1 MTRSLIAGLVLAG
14 CALTTLPPSAEAQLG
29 GLIKKKVTDAIKK
42 KPADSAQA
50 PGKQPSGSQN
60 NPAAN
65 FGSAVLEITQANFDA
80 VIRGL
85 NAELKLQDEFRQVL
99 AKFPT
104 DEQYAAC
111 KAHVPESPEGK
122 KLMAEYAN
130 AMQDPKPAEMQRRM
144 LAVGEKLEALEKT
157 QCPNDPYTWNSSKR
171 MEKLEQ
177 IREQAAEAAGIGAST
192 SSVANDDRMSIREQL
207 QATRSIFR
215 GWRVAF
221 ANGQQYGILV
231 ERIERGCRV
240 LVPGFSARVAPV
252 PNIPPLPGMN
262 PGKDVKPG
270 KDATPGD
277 LDNPSAK
284 PEGGG
289 PGQALKV
296 PGVGQ
301 NIYWVFTPDEVKLLN
316 PANCNPFADLVKR
329 LMK

>member
-1 MTRSLIAGLVLAG
+1 MTRSLVAGLVLAG
-14 CALTTLPPSAEAQLG
+14 CALAASPPSAEAQLG
-29 GLIKKKVTDAIKK
+29 GLIKKKVTEAIKK

-50 PGKQPSGSQN
+50 PGKQPSASQN
-60 NPAAN
+60 NPAAS
-65 FGSAVLEITQANFDA
+65 FGSAVLEITPATFDA

-104 DEQYAAC
+104 DEEYAAC
-111 KAHVPESPEGK
+111 KKRVPETPEGK

-144 LAVGEKLEALEKT
+144 LAVGEKLQALEKT
-157 QCPNDPYTWNSSKR
+157 QCPNDPDTWNSSKR

-221 ANGQQYGILV
+221 ATGQQYGILV
-231 ERIERGCRV
+231 ERIERGCA
-240 LVPGFSARVAPV
+240 LQSGE
-252 PNIPPLPGMN
+252 G
-262 PGKDVKPG
+262 G
-270 KDATPGD
+270 
-277 LDNPSAK
+277 PSAA
-284 PEGGG
+284 GVVSDT
-289 PGQALKV
+289 ARLDSTLIKV
-296 PGVGQ
+296 PGVG
-301 NIYWVFTPDEVKLLN
+301 NKIFWVWTRGEMRVLN
-316 PANCNPFADLVKR
+316 SANCRKFADLNNR